1 MLRRQVFGA
10 CAPAP
15 GFALLPL
22 VPDLLLPDSVPALT
36 STPSRALFVCVCVAL
51 SLSASAFFSCVRT
64 QTPLA
69 NLKTRAEIFSHRRN
83 LNHNQHGR
91 NGWRAAVIPRR
102 FHHPFAAPI
111 RKFTLLK
118 LKNYA
123 LPAASTLF
131 LKLAEP

>member
-1 MLRRQVFGA
+1 MPLRCDPLTGADNTGGRCRKVERIRRNKEAAMLRRQVFGA

-69 NLKTRAEIFSHRRN
+69 NL
-83 LNHNQHGR
+83 
-91 NGWRAAVIPRR
+91 
-102 FHHPFAAPI
+102 
-111 RKFTLLK
+111 
-118 LKNYA
+118 
-123 LPAASTLF
+123 
-131 LKLAEP
+131 